1 MIRIC
6 GASANTVRCGGLAP
20 GPETADTM
28 GVGIVSH
35 EGLWGVNHL
44 CLKSEDFKV
53 CGYLKKYRAMPAPAG
68 MCLALVR
75 QRLIPS
81 TGGVPAGRGGSD
93 IGNRLHQPT
102 PSPLP
107 GGDTIPG

>member
-1 MIRIC
+1 M
-6 GASANTVRCGGLAP
+6 SESLTVSIPDVVKTPCRTRC
-20 GPETADTM
+20 PENLKIAENHGRYATTAVIT
-28 GVGIVSH
+28 
-35 EGLWGVNHL
+35 
-44 CLKSEDFKV
+44 
-53 CGYLKKYRAMPAPAG
+53 G

-93 IGNRLHQPT
+93 IGNRLHQPI

-107 GGDTIPG
+107 GGDAIPG

>member
-1 MIRIC
+1 MIC
-6 GASANTVRCGGLAP
+6 TRC
-20 GPETADTM
+20 
-28 GVGIVSH
+28 I
-35 EGLWGVNHL
+35 
-44 CLKSEDFKV
+44 
-53 CGYLKKYRAMPAPAG
+53 
-68 MCLALVR
+68 CLALVR

-107 GGDTIPG
+107 GGDTIPGESGTLNKYHQIIVVQKMPQTSG